1 MKDPALPPSEGEG
14 NMTPARAAWRVSLS
28 ERARAALDEDE
39 RYFLRQS
46 LSTPCLTRDR
56 AGGGRGADRHR
67 RATHP
72 RLPRQQRA
80 PAGTRPS
87 ARDRGDRARNGD
99 PAVQPAPLRQRDGNH
114 AGAPS
119 RCSSGSSARRSARP
133 RRAEQR
139 GVGRQKRWPPAA
151 QSRSAS
157 LPMGH
162 QPQPRLRRPFWE
174 NDANGGSVPAKS
186 SPRCSSSRT

>member
-1 MKDPALPPSEGEG
+1 MKDPALPPSEGDG

-46 LSTPCLTRDR
+46 LSTPCLTEIVRTEGAVLTDID
-56 AGGGRGADRHR
+56 GRRILDFHGNSVHQLGHG
-67 RATHP
+67 HP
-72 RLPRQQRA
+72 RVIAAIAREMETLPFSPRRYA
-80 PAGTRPS
+80 NATATTL
-87 ARDRGDRARNGD
+87 ARRLVAHRARARAD
-99 PAVQPAPLRQRDGNH
+99 PLG
-114 AGAPS
+114 
-119 RCSSGSSARRSARP
+119 
-133 RRAEQR
+133 RAALSR

-157 LPMGH
+157 LPIGH